1 MSVNDAVDGSSTGI
15 AMCHNGVLGTA
26 KEEPSMDK
34 VSTIGIDIAK
44 NVFQVHGI
52 DVEGSV
58 VVRRQLR
65 RGQMMAFF
73 RKLSP
78 CLVGIE
84 ACATAHHWARQLIG
98 LGHEVKLMPPHYV
111 KPYVKRSKNDAT
123 DAAAICEAVTRPS
136 MRFVSVK
143 SLDQQA
149 VLVLHRSR
157 ELLVR
162 QRTMLIN
169 AIRAHMAEFGLIA
182 PAGVPRVKE
191 LLAVIA
197 DEEDSR
203 LPSVARTCLKGL
215 VRQFLSLEKE
225 IIAIERRIR
234 RWHRSNE
241 VSQRLETIPG
251 IGPII
256 ASALTATITNP
267 EVFKSGRE
275 LAAWIGLVPRQSS
288 TGGKQRLGKISKQG
302 DQYLRWLLI
311 AGAMSVVHHAKRR
324 GQSNLPWLADIIDRK
339 PTKVAAVALAN
350 KNARIVWALL
360 RYGETYRSPQSVS
373 AE

>member
-1 MSVNDAVDGSSTGI
+1 MNEVI
-15 AMCHNGVLGTA
+15 
-26 KEEPSMDK
+26 
-34 VSTIGIDIAK
+34 TIGVDLAK
-44 NVFQVHGI
+44 NIFQVHGV
-52 DVEGSV
+52 DAECGM

-65 RGQMMAFF
+65 RGQMLAFF
-73 RKLSP
+73 KKLPP
-78 CLVGIE
+78 CLVGME

-98 LGHEVKLMPPHYV
+98 LGHEVRLMPPHYV

-123 DAAAICEAVTRPS
+123 DAAAICEAVTRPT
-136 MRFVSVK
+136 MRFVSIK
-143 SLDQQA
+143 SMDQQS
-149 VLVLHRSR
+149 VLMLHRTR

-169 AIRAHMAEFGLIA
+169 AIRAHMAEFGIVA
-182 PAGVPRVKE
+182 PTGVPRIKE
-191 LLAVIA
+191 LLTVIA
-197 DEEDSR
+197 DEEDLR
-203 LPSVARTCLKGL
+203 LPSLARTCLESL
-215 VRQFLSLEKE
+215 VRQYLSLNDE
-225 IIAIERRIR
+225 IIAAEQRIT

-251 IGPII
+251 IGQII
-256 ASALTATITNP
+256 ASALAATVTDP

-275 LAAWIGLVPRQSS
+275 LAAWIGLVPRQNS

-302 DQYLRWLLI
+302 DQYLRWLLV
-311 AGAMSVVHHAKRR
+311 AGAMSVVRHAKRR
-324 GQSNLPWLADIIDRK
+324 GRTDLPWLADIIDRK

-360 RYGETYRSPQSVS
+360 RNGGTYRNPTHVP